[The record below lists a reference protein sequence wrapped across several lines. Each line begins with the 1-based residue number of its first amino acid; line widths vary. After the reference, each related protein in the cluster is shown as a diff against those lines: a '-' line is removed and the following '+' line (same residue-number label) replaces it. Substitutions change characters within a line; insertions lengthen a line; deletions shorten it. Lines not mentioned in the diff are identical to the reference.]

1 MNFANTPSFANQG
14 LSPAGRLT
22 LCVLASI
29 ALLIGDSHFGL
40 MDRARNA
47 ISVLL
52 YPVQRA
58 ANLPLA
64 AGRHIG
70 DFFVTQAEL
79 KQDNDRL
86 RSVELAQSGRL
97 MRLQSLEREL
107 AQLKALNQLK
117 VGRSEGG
124 QLAEV
129 LYTARDPF
137 SYKIII
143 DKGQDAGVKAGLPV
157 IDEIGLI
164 GQVTRV
170 QPLTSEI
177 TLIVNKNEMV
187 PVMNL
192 RTSQRTLLYGYGG
205 GIEVRYLS
213 ASSDIRPGD
222 ELVTSGLDGMYQAG
236 IPVARVTHVDR
247 PAGAAFARVL
257 CQSLAGVQSS
267 RYVMVM
273 PEQPL
278 RPPQP
283 APLPEP
289 ASKKKKPSNED
300 DAG

>member
-1 MNFANTPSFANQG
+1 MNFANTPSFASQG
-14 LSPAGRLT
+14 LGPGTRLAM
-22 LCVLASI
+22 CIAASI

-40 MDRARNA
+40 MDRARDGL
-47 ISVLL
+47 SVLL

-58 ANLPLA
+58 VNLPLA
-64 AGRHIG
+64 AGRHLG
-70 DFFVTQAEL
+70 DFFVSQAEL
-79 KQDNDRL
+79 KAENDRL
-86 RSVELAQSGRL
+86 RSLELAQSGRL
-97 MRLQSLEREL
+97 MRLQTLEREL

-117 VGRSEGG
+117 VGRDNGG

-143 DKGQDAGVKAGLPV
+143 DKGLDAGIQPGLPV

-177 TLIVNKNEMV
+177 TLIVNKNQMV

-213 ASSDIRPGD
+213 TASDIRPGD
-222 ELVTSGLDGMYQAG
+222 VLVTSGIDGMFQAG

-267 RYVMVM
+267 RYVLVM
-273 PEQPL
+273 PQQPA

-283 APLPEP
+283 AAQPEP
-289 ASKKKKPSNED
+289 ASKKKKTSDEE